1 MRCSNCKK
9 EWDLTKYDF
18 IPSACPYCEEPV
30 ERINVT
36 FSDSDDIK
44 DIVKSLVDIYGYEIL
59 VNQKLFTKLLE
70 DLAPTFKKEKMIFSI
85 ALTKEVTELFKPD
98 RIDTQESRIQ
108 KIRSYLEDIMSEKA
122 IDTFIDA
129 VAYALGW
136 KVRKSASDFF
146 VPELADESAS
156 EPEPETP
163 LYTPERKPLFFD
175 NSVNSLQK
183 LRKNTPQAPKSELE
197 PAPKPVPI
205 PAPTPEPP
213 ARRKITIEW
222 YIAGFYQYFSPESD
236 WCMPKRPGFEKE
248 SKYRSKMIKKMN
260 NAIAKFANDVKIDD
274 ILAYYDLTIFGSGK
288 EGIILTEDYVYY
300 RYVGTT
306 FKVKYGDIK
315 RVDVRKN
322 KDGTLDRWVE
332 IYVPSVD
339 GDMLSAFMA
348 DGVAE
353 AKKVKELL
361 EGCINV
367 ALGNISII

>member
-1 MRCSNCKK
+1 MQCSNCKK
-9 EWDLTKYDF
+9 EWNLTKYDF

-70 DLAPTFKKEKMIFSI
+70 DLAPTFRKEKMIFSV

-98 RIDTQESRIQ
+98 RTDTPESRVQ
-108 KIRSYLEDIMSEKA
+108 KIHSYLEDIMSEKA
-122 IDTFIDA
+122 IDIFTDA

-136 KVRKSASDFF
+136 KIRKSASEFF
-146 VPELADESAS
+146 VPELADESA
-156 EPEPETP
+156 PEPE
-163 LYTPERKPLFFD
+163 PERKPLFFD

-183 LRKNTPQAPKSELE
+183 LRKNTPPAPKSE
-197 PAPKPVPI
+197 PVPA

-213 ARRKITIEW
+213 AKRKITIEW
-222 YIAGFYQYFSPESD
+222 YIAGFYQYFSPESS
-236 WCMPKRPGFEKE
+236 WCMPKRPSFEKE
-248 SKYRSKMIKKMN
+248 SRYRTKMIKKMN

-288 EGIILTEDYVYY
+288 EGIILTENYVYY
-300 RYVGTT
+300 RYGGTT
-306 FKVKYGDIK
+306 FKVKYSDIK
-315 RVDVRKN
+315 KVELEKN
-322 KDGTLDRWVE
+322 NDGTLSNWVE

-339 GDMLSAFMA
+339 GDMLSVFMA
-348 DGVAE
+348 SGAAQ